1 MNSLAIIPAR
11 GGSKRLYKK
20 NIIDFD
26 GKPIIYYTI
35 NAALKSNCFD
45 RIVIS
50 TDDDEIFKISSKYH
64 NDVVMR
70 PKKLATDKSTVVDV
84 CKDFLNSE
92 IKKNVNYDFLTVLY
106 PTAPM
111 RNSKDIK
118 SVFNKLLVDRYTS
131 SLAVTNFSLPIH
143 QALVIKNRKVKKV
156 FPKIYDLREKKV
168 PKYYV
173 DNGSTYSI
181 RVKNFLKY
189 SDFITKNLGIHIMPP
204 ERSVDIDTSFQLDLA
219 KFFFKKKHR
228 KYYEIQ
234 I

>member
-11 GGSKRLYKK
+11 GGSKRLHKK
-20 NIIDFD
+20 NITDFY

-50 TDDDEIFKISSKYH
+50 TDDDEIFKISSRYH

-70 PKKLATDKSTVVDV
+70 PKKLSTDKSTVVDV
-84 CKDFLNSE
+84 CKNFLHSE
-92 IKKNVNYDFLTVLY
+92 IKKNRNYDFLTVLY

-111 RNSKDIK
+111 RNSRDIK
-118 SVFNKLLVDRYTS
+118 NVFSKLFDDRFTS
-131 SLAVTNFSLPIH
+131 SLAVTNYSLPVH
-143 QALVIKNRKVKKV
+143 QALVIKNRNIIKV
-156 FPKIYDLREKKV
+156 FPKFYDLREKKV

-181 RVKNFLKY
+181 RVKNFLKNY
-189 SDFITKNLGIHIMPP
+189 NFMTKNLGIHIMPP
-204 ERSVDIDTSFQLDLA
+204 ERSIDIDTNFQLELA
-219 KFFFKKKHR
+219 KFFFKKNK
-228 KYYEIQ
+228 KKI
-234 I
+234 